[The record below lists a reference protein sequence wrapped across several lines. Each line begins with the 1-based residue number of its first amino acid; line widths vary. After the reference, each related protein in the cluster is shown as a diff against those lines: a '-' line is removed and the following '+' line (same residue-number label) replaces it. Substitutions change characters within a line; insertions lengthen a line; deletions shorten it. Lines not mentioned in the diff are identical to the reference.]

1 MEKSR
6 LRKVE
11 EVALYQIHD
20 QYNFVSVLRNKT
32 GTHLVAL
39 NCLKTTIPKSS
50 GFKLRVCLTQV
61 LGGEDLTLGEL
72 TPVDSTSTCVFY
84 MCGILE

>member
-1 MEKSR
+1 MELSLK
-6 LRKVE
+6 
-11 EVALYQIHD
+11 
-20 QYNFVSVLRNKT
+20 NKT

-61 LGGEDLTLGEL
+61 LGGEDLTPGEL
-72 TPVDSTSTCVFY
+72 TPVDSTCVSY
-84 MCGILE
+84 MCVI